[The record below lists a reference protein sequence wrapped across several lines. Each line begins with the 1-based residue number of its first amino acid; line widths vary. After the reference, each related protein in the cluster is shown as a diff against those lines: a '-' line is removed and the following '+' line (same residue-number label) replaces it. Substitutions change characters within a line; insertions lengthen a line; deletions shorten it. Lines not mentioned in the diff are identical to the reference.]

1 MGCLLRLFAEIERY
15 LCHDMYSKLNVYYRV
30 GSNQIMGEQTIK
42 RKSKNDTEFEC
53 YD

>member
-1 MGCLLRLFAEIERY
+1 
-15 LCHDMYSKLNVYYRV
+15 MYIPRSGV

-53 YD
+53 YVDKISLGEYFRSD

>member
-1 MGCLLRLFAEIERY
+1 
-15 LCHDMYSKLNVYYRV
+15 MYIPSSGV

-53 YD
+53 YDLTIDKISLGEYFKSD